1 MKNNLKQ
8 HDKINIIGS
17 FFTLIE
23 LLVVI
28 AIIAILAGMLLPA
41 LNSARER
48 ARAATCVNN
57 LKTIGTCTGIY
68 LGDTDDMYYTSGY
81 LNDKDGWSRQLAF
94 GMQGFDLVN
103 TMNGKKAYFNVWS
116 NNCALYCPSSKPYGP
131 TVEYGT
137 DYHTA
142 VTRVSYQV
150 TAGYGIGSGPTAWPY
165 NGPKAGSWYLPAKSG
180 QLMMP
185 SKTILLAEGQQVGD
199 ASKNITVGAIYIGDL
214 ATRTFSTR
222 HNNNCNILA
231 ADGHVTALKTNIILD
246 WFDMDKGNNPGAATW
261 TRGNSNNFAECPLL

>member
-68 LGDTDDMYYTSGY
+68 LGDSDDTYYTSGN
-81 LNDKDGWSRQLAF
+81 LQPQNCWSRQLAF

-131 TVEYGT
+131 TIEYGT
-137 DYHTA
+137 DYHT
-142 VTRVSYQV
+142 VITQSSYQAV
-150 TAGYGIGSGPTAWPY
+150 AGWGIGAGPTAWPPSGMDPDNPQWY
-165 NGPKAGSWYLPAKSG
+165 RPGKAGQITMPA
-180 QLMMP
+180 
-185 SKTILLAEGQQVGD
+185 KTILLGEGQMVGN
-199 ASKNITVGAIYIGDL
+199 ASQNPTTSVIYLGEL
-214 ATRTFSTR
+214 TKKTFSTR

-231 ADGHVTALKTNIILD
+231 ADGHVTALKTKVILG
-246 WFDMDKGNNPGAATW
+246 WFDGTGSPAATLN
-261 TRGNSNNFAECPLL
+261 TRGNSYKYGECPLL